1 MEDWQLNFSISVYQD
16 CVVFTN
22 ENTTLGLAYFSK
34 ADRVLNYIFVHP
46 SYRRQGMGRLLVRK
60 SEQLC
65 GTKLVPTEPISPLGQ
80 KFFQALQKSSSGSN
94 VVHKQR

>member
-1 MEDWQLNFSISVYQD
+1 MEDWQLNLSISVYQD

-34 ADRVLNYIFVHP
+34 IDRVLNYIFVHP
-46 SYRRQGMGRLLVRK
+46 SYRRQGMGRLLVWK

-65 GTKLVPTEPISPLGQ
+65 GTKLMPGEPISPLGQ
-80 KFFQALQKSSSGSN
+80 KFFQGLQQGVSDLN

>member
-34 ADRVLNYIFVHP
+34 IDRVLNYIFVHP

-65 GTKLVPTEPISPLGQ
+65 GTPLTPTEPISPLGQ
-80 KFFQALQKSSSGSN
+80 KFFQALQQGFSDPN
-94 VVHKQR
+94 VFRKQR